1 MVAVAQSSTLPG
13 RNETEPDRELS
24 RPTRLGGSWS
34 ERSAR
39 CRVGTSPRTRAGM
52 TSRAI
57 RMRDLLNGHG
67 RPGARRP
74 KDKASPTGHQLA
86 VPVGDGARL
95 LDCQAHAAPVAQ
107 GDRAAAFQGTL
118 ADAGRRKAV
127 TR

>member
-13 RNETEPDRELS
+13 RNETEPDRKLS

-39 CRVGTSPRTRAGM
+39 CRVGTSPRTRTGM

-57 RMRDLLNGHG
+57 RMRDLLVGMGG
-67 RPGARRP
+67 RVGRRRP
-74 KDKASPTGHQLA
+74 KDKASPTRHQLA

-107 GDRAAAFQGTL
+107 VDRAAAF
-118 ADAGRRKAV
+118 
-127 TR
+127 